1 MDKIENTYQSRHL
14 SQTTS
19 EYDRME
25 LARGKELAEERNA
38 TMKDTIKIS
47 KQKLYEYVETF
58 FDTIKADP
66 EIYYNKLKRRLQEIG
81 KDRFFEEMARIKTA
95 PARIKKRKEEIAAA
109 KSDEEKRVYRE
120 FGKIDEFE
128 FQLFERQ
135 DFFLLSYH
143 LLEMWTTQ
151 YYMVIQENG
160 LDPERLQQLVFERA
174 AEWFEPPAG
183 WTYKDA
189 EAALEPLREQ
199 GKAFDELLARPLD
212 PYALMLNGPV
222 TNSLKEI
229 GPKTKRAWQDP
240 DKGEGKLITTAGTKV
255 TMYNFTSLGGMDV
268 KTHKLFDMCA
278 RFITPKISKDDI
290 YKKFDPIKEQRTVQ
304 ITVKKYMELTGL
316 KDRKEAAK
324 QLKEAADKLYNM
336 SLEFDME
343 VSYPGKRK
351 KEIEH
356 WKTRILDSQAERT
369 RGAILLVL
377 TSDMWRYFQRVPP
390 MPFNKKLWKVNG
402 KLNPN
407 AYAFGFK
414 LFAHHNMN
422 IAKPNANR
430 ISVSTLLDVAPSIPR
445 YEEVAHSDRHFDKRI
460 IAPFERDLDALVDFE
475 ILKSWEY
482 CNAKGEPLTGEQID
496 IKNYDVFSQLLIN
509 FELKDYPEQTE
520 RIKKMQAAKKS
531 HRPRA
536 KAR

>member
-1 MDKIENTYQSRHL
+1 MHV
-14 SQTTS
+14 
-19 EYDRME
+19 
-25 LARGKELAEERNA
+25 LAAERNA
-38 TMKDTIKIS
+38 TMKDHIKIS
-47 KQKLYEYVETF
+47 KQELYDYIEQF
-58 FDTIKADP
+58 FDKIKTDP
-66 EIYYNKLKRRLQEIG
+66 EIYYNKISRRLQEIG
-81 KDRFFEEMARIKTA
+81 KDRFFEEIARIKTA

-109 KSDEEKRVYRE
+109 ESDGEKRLYRE
-120 FGKIDEFE
+120 FNRLDIFE
-128 FQLFERQ
+128 HHLYEKQ

-143 LLEMWTTQ
+143 LLKTWTTQ
-151 YYMVIQENG
+151 YYLVIEENG
-160 LDPERLQQLVFERA
+160 LDPVRLNQLIFNKA
-174 AEWFEPPAG
+174 AEWFAPPAG
-183 WTYKDA
+183 WTYREA
-189 EAALEPLREQ
+189 EVELEPLRKAGE
-199 GKAFDELLARPLD
+199 AFDEMLARQRD
-212 PYALMLNGPV
+212 PYALMLNGPA

-229 GPKTKRAWQDP
+229 GPKTKKAWQDP

-255 TMYNFTSLGGMDV
+255 TMYNFASLGGMDV

-324 QLKEAADKLYNM
+324 QLKEAANKLYNM

-351 KEIEH
+351 KDIEH

-407 AYAFGFK
+407 TYSFGFK

-430 ISVSTLLDVAPSIPR
+430 ISVSTLLDAAPSIPR

-460 IAPFERDLDALVDFE
+460 IAPFERDLDALVDFG

-482 CNAKGEPLTGEQID
+482 CNAKGEQLTGEQID
-496 IKNYDVFSQLLIN
+496 IKNYDVFSHLLIT

-520 RIKKMQAAKKS
+520 RIKQMQAAKKS
-531 HRPRA
+531 HRHKA